1 MTRCFR
7 PGGGA
12 VSRLHHR
19 LRSSDG
25 MVTAEIAV
33 GILTLTTIAISVFAM
48 VLLGAE
54 QVRIVESARTAAR
67 MVARGQT
74 TLEAEELVVRTV
86 PASHVKFD
94 ERGTDVVVTVSRQV
108 EPIALLPALTLHATA
123 VTPAEVPDEG

>member
-1 MTRCFR
+1 
-7 PGGGA
+7 
-12 VSRLHHR
+12 
-19 LRSSDG
+19 

-33 GILTLTTIAISVFAM
+33 GILILTTIAISVFAM

-74 TLEAEELVVRTV
+74 TLEAQELVVRTV